1 MACFEDKIATKCIK
15 CKKVLSSGGVTFR
28 GEPWHKVGKL
38 TMTVIMIMTMIMTM
52 LTQECFV
59 CARCEVQLAGQKFAS
74 REDKPYCAD
83 CFGEVMMTLLM
94 MMMMIMMMIRCSPR
108 DAPPAPSPSLVRA
121 GPGSYHLKA
130 ATGTVTVSCALCVN
144 SPWLEK

>member
-38 TMTVIMIMTMIMTM
+38 TMTVIMIMTMIM
-52 LTQECFV
+52 QECFV

-83 CFGEVMMTLLM
+83 CFGEVMPTLLM
-94 MMMMIMMMIRCSPR
+94 HC
-108 DAPPAPSPSLVRA
+108 
-121 GPGSYHLKA
+121 
-130 ATGTVTVSCALCVN
+130 
-144 SPWLEK
+144 

>member
-38 TMTVIMIMTMIMTM
+38 TIIMKVIMIMMM
-52 LTQECFV
+52 LQECFV

-83 CFGEVMMTLLM
+83 CFGEVMMMTMMITVIM
-94 MMMMIMMMIRCSPR
+94 MMMVRCSPR
-108 DAPPAPSPSLVRA
+108 DARPAPSPSPARV

-130 ATGTVTVSCALCVN
+130 ATGTATVSCAPSVN
-144 SPWLEK
+144 SPWPEK

>member
-38 TMTVIMIMTMIMTM
+38 TIIMTVIMIMMMR
-52 LTQECFV
+52 LQECFV

-83 CFGEVMMTLLM
+83 CFGEVMIMPMLITVIM
-94 MMMMIMMMIRCSPR
+94 MMMMVRCSPR
-108 DAPPAPSPSLVRA
+108 DARPAPSPSLARV

-130 ATGTVTVSCALCVN
+130 ATGTATVSCAPSVN
-144 SPWLEK
+144 SPWPAR

>member
-28 GEPWHKVGKL
+28 GEPWHKVGKS
-38 TMTVIMIMTMIMTM
+38 TIIMTVIMIMIPR
-52 LTQECFV
+52 QECFV

-83 CFGEVMMTLLM
+83 CFGEVMMMTMMITVIM
-94 MMMMIMMMIRCSPR
+94 MMMMVRCSPR
-108 DAPPAPSPSLVRA
+108 DVRPAPSPSLARA
-121 GPGSYHLKA
+121 GRGSYHLKA
-130 ATGTVTVSCALCVN
+130 GTGTATVSCAPSVN
-144 SPWLEK
+144 SPWPAK

>member
-28 GEPWHKVGKL
+28 GEPWHKVGKS
-38 TMTVIMIMTMIMTM
+38 TIIMIMIMIPRK
-52 LTQECFV
+52 ECFV

-83 CFGEVMMTLLM
+83 CFGEVMMMTMMITVISTM
-94 MMMMIMMMIRCSPR
+94 MMMVRCSPR
-108 DAPPAPSPSLVRA
+108 GVRPAPSPSLARA
-121 GPGSYHLKA
+121 GRGSYHLKA
-130 ATGTVTVSCALCVN
+130 ATGTATVSCAPSVN
-144 SPWLEK
+144 SPWPAK